1 MTEYKEEIVP
11 AHTARWGQNQD
22 QKAPGWRGLNW
33 LFSFTLLLQQLGS
46 LQKQLD
52 QEREKFHYSF
62 IFLFYFIFVY
72 TVWIA
77 GS

>member
-11 AHTARWGQNQD
+11 APTARWGQNQD
-22 QKAPGWRGLNW
+22 QKAPVSRGLNW
-33 LFSFTLLLQQLGS
+33 LFSFTLFLQQLGS
-46 LQKQLD
+46 LQNQPD
-52 QEREKFHYSF
+52 QEREKFHYSLF
-62 IFLFYFIFVY
+62 FYFIFVC